1 MLFIN
6 DHIRIRQR
14 YHHIASMVVPPR
26 TDALRS
32 EVKDLEIGRERC
44 QLLRIVLA
52 FAGMQI

>member
-32 EVKDLEIGRERC
+32 EVTDLEIGRERC